1 MTVVL
6 AKRSDIT
13 LDAYY
18 RVAWQGEDVTIA
30 EQALAIIAAA
40 RASFLALLDANP
52 KMRIYGV
59 TTAHHTGAA
68 TLLSQEE
75 RQAYASQLPRS
86 GFSFGEPL
94 PERVVRGMVLARLA
108 NYLEGHAAVRSE
120 LVREVARM
128 LQDSLPDVPGQAN
141 GGAGEILALGHLFRS
156 LSERFPLEP
165 KEPMALVNG
174 SPCSAALLA
183 DVVLSTRNRLELA
196 EQVFALAAE
205 AIRVPLEHFAADLE
219 ALWGDP
225 HDTAALRRL
234 RELLAGGAVER
245 RPYQAPVSFRIIP
258 RVLGQVRRALAAA
271 EAAADISLCA
281 VTDNPV
287 YVPPDD
293 SRSLGMVMSTG
304 GFHNA
309 MASPTI
315 DSINFAFADLC
326 QLAEHETERL
336 VESGSELALAEQ
348 EPNIVML
355 YMVQAGWAEE
365 ARMAAQPT
373 LLPLGGVGPTDTP
386 TPTFF
391 AWRKAQEVG
400 SCLDAALAV
409 LAVVSSFTLHVGER
423 RASPGLAPILEE
435 IHCHFPPEAAR
446 GPIGRNLQALSAA
459 FSRRVFERE

>member
-6 AKRSDIT
+6 AKRLDIT

-59 TTAHHTGAA
+59 TTAHHTGAT

-75 RQAYASQLPRS
+75 RQAYASHLPRS

-108 NYLEGHAAVRSE
+108 NFLEGH
-120 LVREVARM
+120 
-128 LQDSLPDVPGQAN
+128 
-141 GGAGEILALGHLFRS
+141 
-156 LSERFPLEP
+156 
-165 KEPMALVNG
+165 
-174 SPCSAALLA
+174 
-183 DVVLSTRNRLELA
+183 
-196 EQVFALAAE
+196 
-205 AIRVPLEHFAADLE
+205 
-219 ALWGDP
+219 
-225 HDTAALRRL
+225 
-234 RELLAGGAVER
+234 
-245 RPYQAPVSFRIIP
+245 
-258 RVLGQVRRALAAA
+258 
-271 EAAADISLCA
+271 AAADISLCA

-293 SRSLGMVMSTG
+293 SRSLGTVMSTG

-348 EPNIVML
+348 EPSIVML

-446 GPIGRNLQALSAA
+446 GPIGQNLQALSAA
-459 FSRRVFERE
+459 FSRRVFEGNSG